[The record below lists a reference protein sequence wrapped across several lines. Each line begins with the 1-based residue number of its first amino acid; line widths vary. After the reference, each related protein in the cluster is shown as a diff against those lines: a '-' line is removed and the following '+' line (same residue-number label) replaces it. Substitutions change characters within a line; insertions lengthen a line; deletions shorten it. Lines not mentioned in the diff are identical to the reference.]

1 VLYPNLLRDLLIR
14 VAQAGLVQ
22 AKWTNEILEETF
34 RNLKEDR
41 PDLDPA
47 MLDRTRELMGRAIR
61 DVLIKDY
68 EPLIPMLELPDAN
81 DRHVLAAAIKARAQ
95 VIVTTNIK
103 DFPKPALS
111 PWQIEAQHPD
121 EFVHDL
127 VDLHPK
133 AVFGEVQRI
142 ADSTSKPPLSVDE
155 VLTGLS
161 RCGLVESVAALR
173 S

>member
-1 VLYPNLLRDLLIR
+1 VAFVVLYDACVLYPNLLRDLLIR

-61 DVLIKDY
+61 DVLITGY

-111 PWQIEAQHPD
+111 PC
-121 EFVHDL
+121 
-127 VDLHPK
+127 
-133 AVFGEVQRI
+133 
-142 ADSTSKPPLSVDE
+142 T
-155 VLTGLS
+155 T
-161 RCGLVESVAALR
+161 
-173 S
+173 

>member
-34 RNLKEDR
+34 RNVKEDR
-41 PDLDPA
+41 PDLDLA

-81 DRHVLAAAIKARAQ
+81 DRHVLAAAIKARTVQAQ
-95 VIVTTNIK
+95 IDAQQAPGSTSTERQRIK
-103 DFPKPALS
+103 DLEREVRDRK
-111 PWQIEAQHPD
+111 EAN
-121 EFVHDL
+121 EIL
-127 VDLHPK
+127 K
-133 AVFGEVQRI
+133 AASIFFARELDPRH
-142 ADSTSKPPLSVDE
+142 
-155 VLTGLS
+155 
-161 RCGLVESVAALR
+161 R
-173 S
+173 

>member
-1 VLYPNLLRDLLIR
+1 MTFVVVYDACVLYPNLLRDLLIR

-61 DVLIKDY
+61 DVLITGY

-95 VIVTTNIK
+95 VIVTINLK

-127 VDLHPK
+127 VDLHP
-133 AVFGEVQRI
+133 
-142 ADSTSKPPLSVDE
+142 
-155 VLTGLS
+155 
-161 RCGLVESVAALR
+161 
-173 S
+173 